1 MFSIPLL
8 VQVTAGPAN
17 GSRDSIPFGRLVGQL
32 SESGGYFDT
41 DNLISNESSYLHVI
55 GSIKA
60 LGERGGAYLGVAP
73 DKPWRAKINTR
84 ILAAVASLAM
94 GLGCGGTEPS
104 P

>member
-1 MFSIPLL
+1 MFSILLL

-17 GSRDSIPFGRLVGQL
+17 GSRDSIPFGQL

-94 GLGCGGTEPS
+94 GLGCEGTEPS